1 MSNPEVTSVRSDK
14 PVTIRVRVRT
24 TIEQDGDSFH
34 AFAPALRGC
43 RVGGESLED
52 AQQNLNDAI
61 RLYLESLIERG
72 LPIPVGC
79 ESELVDAGDGSYSPT
94 LGGMDVGRFV
104 FANEDLDICVPAG
117 T

>member
-1 MSNPEVTSVRSDK
+1 MSSPEVSSVRGDK
-14 PVTIRVRVRT
+14 RVTIRVRVRT

-43 RVGGESLED
+43 HVDGESLED
-52 AQQNLNDAI
+52 AQRNLNDAI
-61 RLYLESLIERG
+61 RLYLESLMERG

-79 ESELVDAGDGSYSPT
+79 EPEVVDAGDGSYSPT
-94 LGGMDVGRFV
+94 LGGMDVGRSV

-117 T
+117 P